1 MPASSLP
8 LLLALA
14 QAAPSPGT
22 PAATATPAPAP
33 TAAPAA
39 PAPAPAPA
47 PVLSSGVTDT
57 ASPVAPAAPVTPVAT
72 QEKTTARE
80 VGPFFVE
87 DLPEETQ
94 FAGGPRR
101 NDPPRL
107 SIGRGKFCFVDD
119 AACKVSLIAT
129 ADVGV
134 GVNVIRSTDY
144 AFSQFGFRG
153 GIVTKPLTLVKNSSG
168 WHPWGLGIGAG
179 WSLGTGNPG
188 AEGMHP
194 SAATPSFRVFL
205 VNQLWLSQKRNGF
218 NLGLDFGIV
227 RSVIRSGENYVPVIG
242 THAGVSANFGGW
254 GGLFLSGDFLYQDT
268 RVIFGF
274 RGHGVAAGPA
284 IGLVLLGL
292 LAGGA
297 FQ

>member
-1 MPASSLP
+1 MLAPLP

-14 QAAPSPGT
+14 QAAPSPG
-22 PAATATPAPAP
+22 PAPAP
-33 TAAPAA
+33 APSTVTPA

-47 PVLSSGVTDT
+47 TPTPLPSAGISDT
-57 ASPVAPAAPVTPVAT
+57 VAPVAPVTPVPVAPVAAET
-72 QEKTTARE
+72 KPAPRE
-80 VGPFFVE
+80 IGPFFTE
-87 DLPEETQ
+87 ELPDETR
-94 FAGGPRR
+94 FSGGPQR

-119 AACKVSLIAT
+119 TACKVSLIAT

-134 GVNVIRSTDY
+134 GVNVVRATDF

-153 GIVTKPLTLVKNSSG
+153 GLVVKPLTLIQGNG
-168 WHPWGLGIGAG
+168 WHPWGLGLAAG
-179 WSLGTGNPG
+179 WSQGTGSPST
-188 AEGMHP
+188 EGGKAIPH
-194 SAATPSFRVFL
+194 TPSFRVFL

-218 NLGLDFGIV
+218 HLDIDFGIV
-227 RSVIRSGENYVPVIG
+227 RSTIRSVNDKFVPAFG
-242 THAGVSANFGGW
+242 THASVSANWGGW
-254 GGLFLSGDFLYQDT
+254 GGIFLSGDFLYQDT
-268 RVIFGF
+268 RVVFGF
-274 RGHGVAAGPA
+274 RGHGIAAGPA